1 MKNAPLDITFQ
12 TKNTQSATNTLEKTL
27 PSALSNKQV
36 GSASPWN
43 TPVAVQN
50 NLNAW
55 PGSNLVP
62 TTTVSP
68 PTVTSVPQIAT
79 TGIVKLC

>member
-12 TKNTQSATNTLEKTL
+12 TKNTQSATNTLDKTL
-27 PSALSNKQV
+27 PSASSNKQV

-50 NLNAW
+50 NLNTW

-79 TGIVKLC
+79 TGIGKLC